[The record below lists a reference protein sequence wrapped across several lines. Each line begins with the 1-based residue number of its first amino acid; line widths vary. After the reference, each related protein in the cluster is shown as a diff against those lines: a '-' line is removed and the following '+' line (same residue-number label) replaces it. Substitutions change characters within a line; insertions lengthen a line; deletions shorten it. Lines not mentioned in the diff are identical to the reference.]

1 MWLFALFVFVPLT
14 EIALFIKVGG
24 WLTLWPTLAI
34 VIGTAMLG
42 TALVKRQG
50 MQTMEELRRSFSE
63 LDDPTAP
70 LAHGAMILLSGALLV
85 TPGFLTDTIGFLLL
99 VPAVR
104 RAIMRWAGRNM
115 RVTTFEMGSGR
126 MQSGPRPHG
135 PHSGGPH
142 GGYPGDFGDGSV
154 IDGEFEELDPNKRP
168 THQPSG
174 WTRH

>member
-1 MWLFALFVFVPLT
+1 MWLFALFVFVPLV

-42 TALVKRQG
+42 TTLVKRQG
-50 MQTMEELRRSFSE
+50 MRTIEELRRSFSE
-63 LDDPTAP
+63 LNDPTAP
-70 LAHGAMILLSGALLV
+70 LAHGAMILLAGALLV

-104 RAIMRWAGRNM
+104 RALMRWAGRNIKVARM
-115 RVTTFEMGSGR
+115 EMGTRPGTHHPR
-126 MQSGPRPHG
+126 PPGGSGP
-135 PHSGGPH
+135 
-142 GGYPGDFGDGSV
+142 V
-154 IDGEFEELDPNKRP
+154 IDGEFEEIDPAKRP
-168 THQPSG
+168 THPPSG